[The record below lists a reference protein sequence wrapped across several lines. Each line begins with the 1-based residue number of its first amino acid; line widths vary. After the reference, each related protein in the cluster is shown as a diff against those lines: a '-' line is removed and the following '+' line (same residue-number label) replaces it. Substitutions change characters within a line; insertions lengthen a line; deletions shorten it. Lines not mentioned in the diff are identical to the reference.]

1 MVNTPEP
8 VRCGTWSEKSKS
20 FTLIT
25 LKRTKRF
32 SIKISETTTQNVFV
46 TSYSEVF
53 LNVSSSIQNRKFF
66 GPDMDRVLIKYDLRL
81 LKEINLKE
89 RVESTGEESKDL
101 LRTWEPTDRKW
112 GRTEGQT
119 LWKGRESL
127 NWSKLYVGRTCEV
140 VLPYGKT
147 RFTGDVTCLVN
158 YV

>member
-101 LRTWEPTDRKW
+101 LRTWEPTDRK
-112 GRTEGQT
+112 
-119 LWKGRESL
+119 
-127 NWSKLYVGRTCEV
+127 
-140 VLPYGKT
+140 
-147 RFTGDVTCLVN
+147 
-158 YV
+158 